1 MIVKRRPLSVTA
13 RPSTCGSA
21 ANLRRHRPSPRTMTS
36 SELSIW
42 SSSVRKV
49 RPSAGVAPSS
59 EKYEA
64 DTNSVSRRSELSVS
78 VSVCICESTA
88 ARSSNERV
96 ACARQSRKSGYDAPL
111 RSIWP
116 RSTLPIKLTSRSGSL
131 YGMACV
137 RVASTTLKTAVLPP
151 MPTASARTAT
161 AAKPGERSRLR
172 PACRTSIPML
182 SSHVRIFIGGA
193 HSQTVCRSSP
203 RRPSTV
209 AGVSRLRNG
218 SRSVLGRDLSVT
230 AHGGSSRRAGPVLWT
245 RRPRYDHGMKR
256 SGVADLPLHGGRV
269 PAWLASRM
277 STLGTA
283 IAESVMLHYGRPALL
298 SRLSDPFWFQALGSV
313 MGMDWHSSGITTS
326 VMGALKRGLNPRAH
340 ELGVY
345 ICGGRG
351 KQSRNTPSEL
361 RAIADRINLD
371 GDALV
376 RTSRLTAR
384 VDNNAVADGFQI
396 YLHSFIL
403 TGDGDW
409 AVVQQGMNEDSRLAR
424 RYHWHSAAVRDFT
437 SEPHTAIVG
446 EHAGTIMNLVDREAR
461 PAQEALLAITRD
473 DPSRTLA
480 DIRAAYA
487 HSASAPRL
495 VMPAHHDVRATD
507 VNEKR
512 LGAVLALA
520 HERDLRDFAS
530 FLLLEQLGPRTLQSL
545 ALVAEVVHGAPTRFE
560 DPARFAF
567 AHGGKDGHPFPVPLK
582 VYDES
587 IAVLRR
593 ALDSAKLGHTDKL
606 GGFKR
611 LDAFTRA
618 IETQRGPE
626 ADVSATIAHERAI
639 SATHGGRTV
648 FDDQPSRSALR
659 PAGPPSRDALR
670 GAGPPSRDALRG
682 AGPPG
687 PRRGQLG
694 LFDDEPPRQ

>member
-1 MIVKRRPLSVTA
+1 
-13 RPSTCGSA
+13 
-21 ANLRRHRPSPRTMTS
+21 
-36 SELSIW
+36 
-42 SSSVRKV
+42 
-49 RPSAGVAPSS
+49 
-59 EKYEA
+59 
-64 DTNSVSRRSELSVS
+64 
-78 VSVCICESTA
+78 
-88 ARSSNERV
+88 
-96 ACARQSRKSGYDAPL
+96 
-111 RSIWP
+111 
-116 RSTLPIKLTSRSGSL
+116 
-131 YGMACV
+131 
-137 RVASTTLKTAVLPP
+137 
-151 MPTASARTAT
+151 
-161 AAKPGERSRLR
+161 
-172 PACRTSIPML
+172 
-182 SSHVRIFIGGA
+182 
-193 HSQTVCRSSP
+193 
-203 RRPSTV
+203 
-209 AGVSRLRNG
+209 
-218 SRSVLGRDLSVT
+218 
-230 AHGGSSRRAGPVLWT
+230 
-245 RRPRYDHGMKR
+245 MKR

-283 IAESVMLHYGRPALL
+283 IVESVLLHYGRPALL

-326 VMGALKRGLNPRAH
+326 VMGALKRGLNPRSH

-351 KQSRNTPSEL
+351 KQSRETPGEL
-361 RAIADRINLD
+361 RAIAERINLD

-396 YLHSFIL
+396 YLHSFVL
-403 TGDGDW
+403 TRDGDW
-409 AVVQQGMNEDSRLAR
+409 AVVQQGMNEASRLAR

-446 EHAGTIMNLVDREAR
+446 EHAGTIMNLVDRDAR
-461 PAQEALLAITRD
+461 PAQEALLAITRE
-473 DPSRTLA
+473 DPARTLG
-480 DIRAAYA
+480 DIRAAFA
-487 HSASAPRL
+487 HGASAPRRL
-495 VMPAHHDVRATD
+495 EMPRHLRMPAHHDVRAKD

-520 HERDLRDFAS
+520 HERDLCNFAS

-545 ALVAEVVHGAPTRFE
+545 ALVAEVVHGTPTRFD

-593 ALDSAKLGHTDKL
+593 ALDSARLGDTDKL

-618 IETQRGPE
+618 IEARRGPE
-626 ADVSATIAHERAI
+626 ADVTATIAHERAI
-639 SATHGGRTV
+639 SESLGGRTV
-648 FDDQPSRSALR
+648 FDTPR
-659 PAGPPSRDALR
+659 
-670 GAGPPSRDALRG
+670 
-682 AGPPG
+682 

-694 LFDDEPPRQ
+694 LFD